1 MSQLIVRKKGV
12 PGSER
17 TMTVKSFESAASRRG
32 WEIVSKVANEKP
44 KSEVQKL
51 MDQKVAERA
60 AQQAAKQEIPA
71 PADIP
76 NETKKSPGRPKTV
89 KPVENEA

>member
-12 PGSER
+12 PESER
-17 TMTVKSFESAASRRG
+17 TMTVKSFEAAASRRG

-51 MDQKVAERA
+51 MDQKLAERA
-60 AQQAAKQEIPA
+60 AQEQGPAETPAAVQPA
-71 PADIP
+71 KRGP
-76 NETKKSPGRPKTV
+76 KPKT
-89 KPVENEA
+89 VENEA